1 MLKCKLVL
9 DESVLSTLHRGGEGQ
24 NAYRV
29 KFPKPATKV
38 VGTLLFYNCIFN
50 SLQVC
55 NNTLDRFHAD
65 TMLEKY
71 ATETIMN
78 LLTFFFNSPF
88 SDSSTT
94 IKVLNFIQ
102 LQAQQRNA

>member
-1 MLKCKLVL
+1 MI
-9 DESVLSTLHRGGEGQ
+9 SRGI
-24 NAYRV
+24 
-29 KFPKPATKV
+29 
-38 VGTLLFYNCIFN
+38 LFFSI
-50 SLQVC
+50 SQVC
-55 NNTLDRFHAD
+55 NNTSDRLHTD

-94 IKVLNFIQ
+94 IKVL
-102 LQAQQRNA
+102 

>member
-1 MLKCKLVL
+1 MILFEL
-9 DESVLSTLHRGGEGQ
+9 
-24 NAYRV
+24 YV
-29 KFPKPATKV
+29 KRLRRIMSCF
-38 VGTLLFYNCIFN
+38 GIF
-50 SLQVC
+50 QVC
-55 NNTLDRFHAD
+55 NNTLDRYHAD

-94 IKVLNFIQ
+94 IKVIIN
-102 LQAQQRNA
+102 

>member
-1 MLKCKLVL
+1 MSCF
-9 DESVLSTLHRGGEGQ
+9 G
-24 NAYRV
+24 
-29 KFPKPATKV
+29 
-38 VGTLLFYNCIFN
+38 IF
-50 SLQVC
+50 QVC
-55 NNTLDRFHAD
+55 NNTLDRYHAD

-94 IKVLNFIQ
+94 IKVIINEMVRQFIRIYFRSKVP
-102 LQAQQRNA
+102 L